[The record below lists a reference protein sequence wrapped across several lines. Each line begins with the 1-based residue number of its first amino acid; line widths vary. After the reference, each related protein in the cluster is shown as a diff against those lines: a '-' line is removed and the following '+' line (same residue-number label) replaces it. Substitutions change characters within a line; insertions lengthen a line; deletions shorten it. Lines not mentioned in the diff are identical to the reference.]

1 MSQKKIIQLALK
13 AKAASY
19 TLATLS
25 TEKKN
30 VFLRNLA
37 DQLHA
42 QQAEILKANAKDV
55 AKAEKQNLNPAL
67 IDRLILDH
75 KRIESICDGVRAVA
89 GLDDPV
95 GKVTENFERGLIK
108 VKRVRIPLGVVC
120 MIYES
125 RPNVTI
131 DAAAL
136 SFKSGNAVILRGGSE
151 AFETNTALMAIVARV
166 LKKHDLDA
174 ATIGMV
180 PFTNR
185 KALTWLL
192 KLNKVI
198 DVVIPRGGSQ
208 LMKFIDE
215 NTRIPVIK
223 HDKGVCSLFVDETA
237 DLDRA
242 LNVIR
247 NAKVQRPGVCN
258 ALETLYVHD
267 KIAADFLPRLFND
280 LSPLGVELRG
290 DVKSKKIVR
299 EFKKATE
306 DDFAAEYLSLILA
319 IKVVRDVNEAIAS
332 VTKYSSNHTDGILT
346 RNQQNAELFV
356 KSVNS
361 SCVTVNSSTRF
372 NDGGELG
379 LGCEIGIS
387 TSKLHAYGPMGLT
400 ELTTLKYVVEGD
412 YAVRG

>member
-1 MSQKKIIQLALK
+1 MSQKKIINLAQK
-13 AKAASY
+13 AKVASY
-19 TLATLS
+19 TLAILS

-55 AKAEKQNLNPAL
+55 AKATKQKLNTAL
-67 IDRLILDH
+67 IDRLLLDH

-89 GLDDPV
+89 DLDDPV
-95 GKVTENFERGLIK
+95 GKVTENFERQLIK

-120 MIYES
+120 LIYES

-136 SFKSGNAVILRGGSE
+136 SFKSGNAAILRGGSE
-151 AFETNTALMAIVARV
+151 AFETNSALMAIVQRV
-166 LKKHDLDA
+166 LKKHDIDA
-174 ATIGMV
+174 GAISMV
-180 PFTNR
+180 PFTDR

-192 KLNKVI
+192 KLNKLI
-198 DVVIPRGGSQ
+198 DVVIPRGGPQ

-242 LNVIR
+242 LSVIR

-290 DVKSKKIVR
+290 DAKAKKIVR

-306 DDFAAEYLSLILA
+306 ADFAAEYLALILA
-319 IKVVRDVNEAIAS
+319 VKVVRDVNDAIAC
-332 VTKYSSNHTDGILT
+332 VAKYSSNHTDGILT

-400 ELTTLKYVVEGD
+400 ELTTQKYVVEGD